1 MTANSSFYIFYS
13 LVCTWAFGQVLHIW
27 NFGLYT
33 PHLISLATWLKSTC
47 SHLTLSHFASLRLQ
61 TFFFDP
67 SLLPFVSVFS
77 LFHVSISFYYDFF
90 TFVMSIWHLHAPVFS
105 LFHLHTSYNRNVQ
118 LQPKSLQTLSI
129 LILPFY
135 SPQPAFCLMLVS
147 FQLLPE
153 KKKLQTPHLQMLMVQ
168 NMMLFFFLCVR
179 GRC

>member
-1 MTANSSFYIFYS
+1 MPLGWKAPFLTLPYRTSPRFAS
-13 LVCTWAFGQVLHIW
+13 LR
-27 NFGLYT
+27 
-33 PHLISLATWLKSTC
+33 LISPHFASLCLTFN
-47 SHLTLSHFASLRLQ
+47 HLASLRLQ
-61 TFFFDP
+61 TYFFDP
-67 SLLPFVSVFS
+67 SLLPFDSVFS

-118 LQPKSLQTLSI
+118 LQPK
-129 LILPFY
+129 PFE
-135 SPQPAFCLMLVS
+135 L
-147 FQLLPE
+147 FQSWFYPFVLLNLLFALCWWASNCFP